1 MKPMM
6 SSNPRRYL
14 ALLLLLCLPAVALQ
28 GASLTLDPKASKV
41 TFTLGAT
48 LHDVE
53 GSFAVREGSITFPPT
68 GGEASG
74 RVVVDVRSGDTG
86 NDGRDKDMHAKV
98 LQSGNH
104 PLAVFNAGRFEGSI
118 PTVGTSRGTLTGTL
132 ELRGKKHPVE
142 IPVTLDLEGNR
153 LIATGTFRLPYVE
166 WGMKDPS
173 KLVLRVDK
181 HVDVTLRAVGTLAR

>member
-1 MKPMM
+1 MPMM
-6 SSNPRRYL
+6 SPNLRR
-14 ALLLLLCLPAVALQ
+14 LLLLVILAAVPALVLDA
-28 GASLTLDPKASKV
+28 ATLTLDPKASRV

-53 GSFAVREGSITFPPT
+53 GYFAVREGKITFPPT
-68 GGEASG
+68 GGKASG
-74 RVVVDVRSGDTG
+74 RVVVDVRSGDSG
-86 NDGRDKDMHAKV
+86 HKGRDEDMHAKV
-98 LQSGNH
+98 LESAEH
-104 PLAVFNAGRFEGSI
+104 PLAVFTAERFDGSI

-132 ELRGKKHPVE
+132 EIHGRKHPVE
-142 IPVTLDLEGNR
+142 IPVTLDSEKDR
-153 LIATGTFRLPYVE
+153 LTATGTFRLPYVE